1 MYVLL
6 IGVAKIYIY
15 IYIHWACYSN
25 WRQTFSCSHKCNPVC
40 PWPKNDHR
48 VIKTIKVKMEV
59 NLNVICQKRWTI
71 QDGYWITL
79 TIYPLTSIIIFS
91 VLFSVHFLRCWQ
103 GEFVQ
108 QWRVSF
114 GLPYSVKWS
123 FVMNLLEFDFK
134 KSAKIKNAQ
143 NLKINFNGNYLQVP
157 KERINIVLL
166 LTEFHGVEGGQ

>member
-1 MYVLL
+1 MFYWLVW
-6 IGVAKIYIY
+6 AIYIY
-15 IYIHWACYSN
+15 IYWACYSN

-40 PWPKNDHR
+40 PRPKNDHR
-48 VIKTIKVKMEV
+48 VIKTIKAKMEV
-59 NLNVICQKRWTI
+59 NLTVIRQKRWTI

-79 TIYPLTSIIIFS
+79 TIYPLTSIFIFS
-91 VLFSVHFLRCWQ
+91 ILFSVHFLRCWQ
-103 GEFVQ
+103 EEFVQ

-143 NLKINFNGNYLQVP
+143 NLKRNFNGNYLQVS